1 MLCVKDL
8 LTLCPL
14 EENSNDTQSRLSECA
29 TEETIDNFPE
39 LALDDE
45 EYMCY
50 VAADNVRHLEPVSTN
65 DDTKSSTR
73 RRTELDRLAR
83 NGWKRDSTSTVLGKR
98 NLYTYN
104 GPNGVVETS
113 LKRVMHQIRLS
124 IIVDKDQ
131 GRGERLR
138 RCKAVTGECNKLKY
152 FTYIDDHPGT
162 PLPEIPTPAP
172 STLHS
177 VLTLEPRPC

>member
-1 MLCVKDL
+1 MTFFSPECLLDFFRSKTMTDSSMLCVKDL

-73 RRTELDRLAR
+73 RLTELDRLAR

-113 LKRVMHQIRLS
+113 LKRVMQQISLS
-124 IIVDKDQ
+124 IIVDKV
-131 GRGERLR
+131 EMS
-138 RCKAVTGECNKLKY
+138 E
-152 FTYIDDHPGT
+152 
-162 PLPEIPTPAP
+162 
-172 STLHS
+172 
-177 VLTLEPRPC
+177 LEGMTEGM

>member
-1 MLCVKDL
+1 MQRSLCASVDA
-8 LTLCPL
+8 CP
-14 EENSNDTQSRLSECA
+14 RIA

-45 EYMCY
+45 EYTCY
-50 VAADNVRHLEPVSTN
+50 VAADNVRHSEPDVPVSTN

-113 LKRVMHQIRLS
+113 LKRVMQQIRLS
-124 IIVDKDQ
+124 NIVDKVDMS
-131 GRGERLR
+131 E
-138 RCKAVTGECNKLKY
+138 
-152 FTYIDDHPGT
+152 
-162 PLPEIPTPAP
+162 
-172 STLHS
+172 
-177 VLTLEPRPC
+177 LEDMTEGM